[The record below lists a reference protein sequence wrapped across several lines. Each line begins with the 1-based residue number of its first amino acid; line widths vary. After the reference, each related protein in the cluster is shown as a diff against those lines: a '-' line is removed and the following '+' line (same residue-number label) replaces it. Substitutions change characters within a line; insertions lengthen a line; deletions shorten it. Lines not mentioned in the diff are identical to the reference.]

1 MMNAFVNPPR
11 EFSMAPFWF
20 WNDALDEAEIVRQ
33 IADFEAHGVYGFVI
47 HPRVGLPRDIGW
59 MSERMLHFMR
69 VAVAEAKRR
78 EMFVILY
85 DEGMYPSGSS
95 SGQVVAANPLYR
107 CRCLAK
113 VDLDDNTKNSF
124 HPFTPLTNLVAT
136 FERSNGQRIA
146 IIDRP
151 VDAVIRGLHYIG
163 EGPDEDTPPAAD
175 ILNPDAVATFIH
187 LVYDRYCEALG
198 DHFGRTIRAIF
209 TDEPALLGRPRE
221 RNVWP
226 GTTGILEH
234 VNAYLGY
241 DFTPYL
247 PALWYDDEP
256 DAARYRQDYQRA
268 LAHRLEETFYRQL
281 YEWCE
286 AHGIALAGHPGRGD
300 DIGYLRYFHIP
311 GQDLVWRW
319 VLPGPTALEG
329 PESTQGKCSS
339 SAARHLGRQ
348 RNSNECFGAY
358 GHGFT
363 WEEMKW
369 LVDWCFVRGVNLLYP
384 HAFFYSIRGP
394 RQDERPPD
402 VGPYSPWWNEYKPF
416 ADYVRRMSWLNTDSE
431 HVCSIAILCASSDLP
446 WEAAKICFRHQRDFN
461 YLELRHLWEDAEV
474 TPEGIFIAGMHYQVA
489 VLDGL
494 TAISEEAE
502 PALQILAEAGRLIH
516 WGENAASH
524 QLALRT
530 SVQSVDDF
538 LTAIQ
543 RLVPPDLTA
552 TPSAPELRYRHV
564 IKGSTHYYILVNEGL
579 TALHTTLSVAA
590 QGRKTWMD
598 PLAMTET
605 EAVAPLDLTLAPYT
619 LRILCV
625 HRSAPTT

>member
-1 MMNAFVNPPR
+1 VISDFINPPR

-20 WNDALDEAEIVRQ
+20 WNDALDEVEIVRQ

-59 MSERMLHFMR
+59 MSKRMLDFMR
-69 VAVAEAKRR
+69 LAVEEARRR

-95 SGQVVAANPLYR
+95 SGQVVAANPVYQ

-113 VDLDDNTKNSF
+113 VDLDGNSENPF
-124 HPFTPLTNLVAT
+124 HPLNPLTNLVAT
-136 FERSNGQRIA
+136 FDRPNGQRIA
-146 IIDRP
+146 IVDRP
-151 VDAVIRGLHYIG
+151 LDAVIRGLHYIG
-163 EGPDEDTPPAAD
+163 EGPEEDTPPAAD
-175 ILNPDAVATFIH
+175 LLNPDAVATFIH
-187 LVYDRYCEALG
+187 LVYDRYAEALG
-198 DHFGRTIRAIF
+198 EHFGQTIRAIF
-209 TDEPALLGRPRE
+209 TDEPSLLGRPRE
-221 RNVWP
+221 HNVWP

-234 VNAYLGY
+234 VNACLGY
-241 DFTPYL
+241 DFTPHL

-256 DAARYRQDYQRA
+256 DAARYRDDYKRA
-268 LAHRLEETFYRQL
+268 LAYRLEATYYRPL

-286 AHGIALAGHPGRGD
+286 AHGIALTGHPARGD
-300 DIGYLRYFHIP
+300 DIGCLRYFHIP

-339 SAARHLGRQ
+339 SAARHLGCR

-394 RQDERPPD
+394 RKDERPPD
-402 VGPYSPWWNEYKPF
+402 VGPHSPWWDDYKPF

-431 HVCSIAILCASSDLP
+431 HVCHIAVLSGATDLP
-446 WEAAKICFRHQRDFN
+446 WAAAKVCFQHQRDFN

-474 TPEGIFIAGMHYQVA
+474 TSEGVFIGGMIYKA
-489 VLDGL
+489 VILDGL
-494 TAISEEAE
+494 TAIPEEAQ
-502 PALQILAEAGRLIH
+502 PALQTLSDAGRLIA
-516 WGENAASH
+516 WQSVSFPSVE
-524 QLALRT
+524 
-530 SVQSVDDF
+530 SVQSVDAF
-538 LTAIQ
+538 LSAID
-543 RLVPPDLTA
+543 RLVQPDLVA
-552 TPSAPELRYRHV
+552 TSPAPDLRYRHV
-564 IKGSTHYYILVNEGL
+564 IKEGVHYYILVNEGL
-579 TALHTTLSVAA
+579 TPLHTTLIVSAKGHA
-590 QGRKTWMD
+590 TWLD
-598 PLAMTET
+598 PLTLTTWPADEPLT
-605 EAVAPLDLTLAPYT
+605 LDLEPYT
-619 LRILCV
+619 LHLLRITN
-625 HRSAPTT
+625 SQSPPPNP